1 MSRREVVSRLAAA
14 QKSNRGAGAYSR
26 LINRPLGR
34 QIASVAVVGGMSP
47 NQVSLISA
55 AFSYAGIV
63 LIAVVRPG
71 AVVGVVIALLL
82 MVGYAFD
89 SADGQVA
96 RVTGRGSVAGEWL
109 DHVIDAAKIV
119 ALHCAIAICWYRF
132 FDVGRG
138 MLLVPLGYAVVAS
151 VFFFAIVLADMLRRI
166 ARVTAG
172 GSAVTTASV
181 SPHEAA
187 PWLRSLVAL
196 PYDYGVMCIVL
207 VFLGA
212 HSLFVVIYTA
222 LFAVNALSLV
232 AGCARWFREMRTL

>member
-1 MSRREVVSRLAAA
+1 MSRREIVARLAAA

-26 LINRPLGR
+26 LVNRPLGR
-34 QIASVAVVGGMSP
+34 QIASFAVIAGLGP

-55 AFSYAGIV
+55 VFSYAGIA
-63 LIAVVRPG
+63 LIALVRPG
-71 AVVGVVIALLL
+71 VVMGIAIALLL
-82 MVGYAFD
+82 IVGYAFD

-119 ALHCAIAICWYRF
+119 ALHCTIAVCWYRF
-132 FDVGRG
+132 YDIGRG
-138 MLLVPLGYAVVAS
+138 FLLVPLGYAVVAS

-166 ARVTAG
+166 ARVEAG

-181 SPHEAA
+181 SPQEAA

-196 PYDYGVMCIVL
+196 PYDYGVLCIAVA
-207 VFLGA
+207 FLGV
-212 HSLFVVIYTA
+212 HRPFVVIYTV
-222 LFAVNALSLV
+222 LFAGNVLSLV
-232 AGCARWFREMRTL
+232 AGCVRWFREMRTL

>member
-1 MSRREVVSRLAAA
+1 MSRREVVSQLAAA

-26 LINRPLGR
+26 LVNRPLGR
-34 QIASVAVVGGMSP
+34 QIASFAVVGGLGP

-55 AFSYAGIV
+55 AFSYAGV
-63 LIAVVRPG
+63 ALLALVRPT
-71 AVVGVVIALLL
+71 ALVGVAIALLL
-82 MVGYAFD
+82 LVGYAFD

-119 ALHCAIAICWYRF
+119 ALHLAIAVCWYRF

-151 VFFFAIVLADMLRRI
+151 VFFFAIVLADMLRRL
-166 ARVTAG
+166 ARVGAG
-172 GSAVTTASV
+172 GSALTTASV

-187 PWLRSLVAL
+187 PWLRSLAAL
-196 PYDYGVMCIVL
+196 PYDYGLMCIAL

-212 HSLFVVIYTA
+212 HSLFVVIYTV
-222 LFAVNALSLV
+222 LFAVNALSL
-232 AGCARWFREMRTL
+232 AGGCVRWFREMRTL